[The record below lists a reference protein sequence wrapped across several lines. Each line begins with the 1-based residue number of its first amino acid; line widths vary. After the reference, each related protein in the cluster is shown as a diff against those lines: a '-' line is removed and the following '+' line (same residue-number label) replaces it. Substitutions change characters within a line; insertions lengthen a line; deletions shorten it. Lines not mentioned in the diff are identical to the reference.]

1 MKTENETNSRLD
13 MSLDEIIKLDKKEAR
28 KNKQVHET
36 TATRGRR
43 QNISHSRQ
51 KPRIPASGTRLRGL
65 KQKRLSRFNRVV
77 QESSSQTKVATKN
90 RGVFTLKNVRS
101 SRSMALAVLRRA
113 QRTAAAAAKTAADA
127 TALLQRSRIQRQ
139 QLFDKR
145 RSIQLTS
152 RTAYERRPSRRRS
165 APVSTVGSH
174 TPYSTSQVLGR
185 SWQSDQQSRSFQR
198 RPGRRSRQTLMSIQG
213 RRTSFR
219 GALSRNNSLRN
230 NTARNQRWAQRTSFR
245 SNNRGR
251 QRNGYMPTGTSHPT
265 SRARNAEYLAQ
276 ARALIRAQNENAQRY
291 NFDNTPNT
299 SVWTPSSYGTPH
311 RNLNYYAK
319 YWDNNEHI

>member
-1 MKTENETNSRLD
+1 MKMENETSNRLD

-28 KNKQVHET
+28 KNKQVHQT

-43 QNISHSRQ
+43 QNVSQSRQ
-51 KPRIPASGTRLRGL
+51 RPRISASGTRLRGL
-65 KQKRLSRFNRVV
+65 KQKRLSRFNRLV
-77 QESSSQTKVATKN
+77 QQSSSQTKVATKK
-90 RGVFTLKNVRS
+90 RGVFTLRNVRS

-139 QLFDKR
+139 QLFDER
-145 RSIQLTS
+145 RSIQPTS
-152 RTAYERRPSRRRS
+152 RIAYERRPSRRRS

-174 TPYSTSQVLGR
+174 TAYSTSQVSGR
-185 SWQSDQQSRSFQR
+185 SWQSEQQSRSFQR
-198 RPGRRSRQTLMSIQG
+198 RPGRRSRQTLMSPQG
-213 RRTSFR
+213 RRTSLR

-230 NTARNQRWAQRTSFR
+230 NTARNQRWAQRMTF
-245 SNNRGR
+245 RGR
-251 QRNGYMPTGTSHPT
+251 QRNGYMPTATGNPT

-291 NFDNTPNT
+291 DFDNVPNT
-299 SVWTPSSYGTPH
+299 SVWIPRSYGTSQ